1 MKDRHNEE
9 SIESIEE
16 ISKLTYKDN
25 YEIEETVD
33 SEEIFEEASGDPED
47 IYSESS
53 VSPEVPVSG
62 DKEY

>member
-47 IYSESS
+47 IYSGSS